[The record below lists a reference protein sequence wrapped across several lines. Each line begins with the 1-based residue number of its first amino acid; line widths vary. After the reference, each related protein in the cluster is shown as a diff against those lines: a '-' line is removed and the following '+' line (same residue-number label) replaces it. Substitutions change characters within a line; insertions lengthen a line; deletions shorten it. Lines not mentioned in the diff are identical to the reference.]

1 MDVKSLTNRIRRNL
15 RTGLPVIALAAGLG
29 ITPSHAQSLQ
39 DALAQAYAQ
48 NPTLESERAQLR
60 ATDELVPQAR
70 AGFFPVITATGDA
83 ARTWTEAPGGGTDA
97 STSQSADLSISQPIY
112 RGGRTTA
119 AVSRAENLVQ
129 AQRAALVTTEQ
140 TVLLEAA
147 TAYLDVVRDQ
157 AVLDLNV
164 NNEQVLRRQLEA
176 AQDRFRVGEITRTDV
191 SQAESRLA
199 RANADRIL
207 SEGILNSSR
216 AVFARLVGVVPGNLT
231 QPQLTLSLPN
241 SLQEAITL
249 AEDNNP
255 RVIAS
260 RFAELAAV
268 DSVDQVRGDLLPTV
282 TVNGT
287 VGRRWDRSLND
298 QTRDDASIVARVTI
312 PIYQGGGEY
321 ARVREAKHTAN
332 QRRIEVDEAQRA
344 VREGAI
350 RAWEGL
356 VTSRASI
363 QSRQEQVR
371 SATIA
376 LEGVRQEATV
386 GSRTVLDV
394 LDAEQELLNAR
405 VELARSQ
412 RDELVAA
419 FQVLSATGQ
428 LTAGRLALP
437 VEGYNYEVHYEAVR
451 DRLWGT
457 SIAR

>member
-1 MDVKSLTNRIRRNL
+1 MDVKSLTKRLRRNL
-15 RTGLPVIALAAGLG
+15 RAGLPVIALAAGLG
-29 ITPSHAQSLQ
+29 TTPANAQSLQ
-39 DALAQAYAQ
+39 EALAQAYAQ
-48 NPTLESERAQLR
+48 NPTLESQRSQLR

-70 AGFFPVITATGDA
+70 AGYFPVISATGDVS
-83 ARTWTEAPGGGTDA
+83 RTWTENTTNN
-97 STSQSADLSISQPIY
+97 SFTSKSVDLSISQPIY
-112 RGGRTTA
+112 SGGRTTA

-129 AQRAALVTTEQ
+129 AQRASLVSTEQ
-140 TVLLEAA
+140 SVLLDAA

-157 AVLDLNV
+157 AVLELNI

-199 RANADRIL
+199 RASSDRIL
-207 SEGILNSSR
+207 AEGTLNSSR
-216 AVFARLVGVVPGNLT
+216 AVFARLIGVVPGDLS
-231 QPQLTLSLPN
+231 QPQLTLTLPN
-241 SLQEAITL
+241 SLQETIAL

-255 RVIAS
+255 QVIAA
-260 RFAELAAV
+260 RFAQEAAV

-282 TVNGT
+282 SINGS
-287 VGRRWDRSLND
+287 VGRGWDPGGLNG
-298 QTRDDASIVARVTI
+298 TRDDASVVARVTI
-312 PIYQGGGEY
+312 PLYQGGSEY
-321 ARVREAKHTAN
+321 ARVREAKHTAA
-332 QRRIEVDEAQRA
+332 QRRGEVDEAQRA

-356 VTSRASI
+356 VTSRSAI

-371 SATIA
+371 AATIA

-405 VELARSQ
+405 VELVRSQ

-419 FQVLSATGQ
+419 FQVMNATGQ

-437 VEGYNYEVHYEAVR
+437 VETYNYEAHYEDVR
-451 DRLWGT
+451 NQLWGT
-457 SIAR
+457 SIDR